1 MCVVKW
7 NLCSN
12 IPVKLFVFYVLHH
25 IEYVVFLPYLGVIEI
40 NLSALELT
48 KVMFS
53 RADSTHRLNV
63 SAITELRFAQER

>member
-1 MCVVKW
+1 M
-7 NLCSN
+7 LSN
-12 IPVKLFVFYVLHH
+12 EIYVATFPSNYLFFYVLHH
-25 IEYVVFLPYLGVIEI
+25 IECVVFLPYLGVIEI